1 MLLFEQ
7 DLDRDIKY
15 YTLQINNIIQ
25 TLSNHIDVFLNNN
38 ISIYKISFLFDSEE
52 FKKAFEKEVIYDIS
66 KQIDH
71 IIDELMS
78 LITTRFNN
86 QNRSSLEYINNRIKK
101 YSNDMIGTIG
111 SSSSSY
117 TSSTFSS
124 HSTTPYTSYSNTS
137 TQYSTLTPSSTT
149 TAKVIPLVPSSSSS
163 SSSDTTSGT
172 DILAKLRH
180 DLTAASESFQ
190 PHKEIESVT
199 KQLQESYYQTTGLQ
213 ALSAVSL
220 GTLVTAQLLDV
231 TGIVFI
237 STTAL
242 MSLFIVPRR
251 QAQLR

>member
-1 MLLFEQ
+1 MSLFEQ

-25 TLSNHIDVFLNNN
+25 TFSNRIDTFLYEH
-38 ISIYKISFLFDSEE
+38 ISIYKISFLFDADS
-52 FKKAFEKEVIYDIS
+52 FKKAFEKEVIYDIN

-71 IIDELMS
+71 IIDEMMS

-86 QNRSSLEYINNRIKK
+86 QNRSSLEYINNRLKR

-111 SSSSSY
+111 SFS
-117 TSSTFSS
+117 SSTFSS
-124 HSTTPYTSYSNTS
+124 HSTTSPYTSHSNIS
-137 TQYSTLTPSSTT
+137 TQYSTTIPSSTSS
-149 TAKVIPLVPSSSSS
+149 TAKIIPLVSSLDST
-163 SSSDTTSGT
+163 DGN

-190 PHKEIESVT
+190 PRKEIESVT